1 MSGCIFGLMILGTC
15 LGISESGQSSSA
27 TGDASCD
34 LRVTRAPVALKRRWL
49 DERGRPR
56 GELSPQERQ
65 YVLDQAGNNRILKKR
80 CGDKHD

>member
-15 LGISESGQSSSA
+15 LGISDPGQPSN
-27 TGDASCD
+27 TLDASCD
-34 LRVTRAPVALKRRWL
+34 LRVTQAPADLKHRWL

-56 GELSPQERQ
+56 RALSPQERQ

-80 CGDKHD
+80 CGGSHD